1 MRHNRPEAMSD
12 IVKDPLPATPD
23 TAFGDTGAETGNA
36 HKQKTRIQIT
46 NEAKILEAALG
57 VFSKDGFRGA
67 TLDRIASAAD
77 MSKPNLLYYFSSKED
92 IHITLLTKLLDLWL
106 APLRNLR
113 ADGDPREELSLY
125 IRHKLQMSRQ
135 LPRESRLFANEVLRG
150 AQHIGPLLKEDLH
163 DLVDEKAA
171 IIQSWIDAGKLAPCD
186 PRHVIFAIWATTQH
200 YADFDVQIRSVLRR
214 DDDDQSHYAD
224 AEQLLTT
231 LFLGQLIKD

>member
-1 MRHNRPEAMSD
+1 MSDNIKDLMPAAAQTAVGGPEA
-12 IVKDPLPATPD
+12 
-23 TAFGDTGAETGNA
+23 GDEMP

-46 NEAKILEAALG
+46 NEAKILEAALD
-57 VFSKDGFRGA
+57 VFSRDGFRGA
-67 TLDRIASAAD
+67 TLDRIANAAK

-92 IHITLLTKLLDLWL
+92 IHIALLTKLLDVWL

-125 IRHKLQMSRQ
+125 IQHKLQMSRE

-200 YADFDVQIRSVLRR
+200 YADFDAQIRSVLRCN
-214 DDDDQSHYAD
+214 DDDQSHYAD
-224 AEQLLTT
+224 AQQLLTT
-231 LFLGQLIKD
+231 LFLGQLVRD

>member
-1 MRHNRPEAMSD
+1 
-12 IVKDPLPATPD
+12 
-23 TAFGDTGAETGNA
+23 
-36 HKQKTRIQIT
+36 
-46 NEAKILEAALG
+46 
-57 VFSKDGFRGA
+57 
-67 TLDRIASAAD
+67 

-92 IHITLLTKLLDLWL
+92 IHIALLTKLLDLWL

-125 IRHKLQMSRQ
+125 IQHKLQMSRQ

-150 AQHIGPLLKEDLH
+150 AQHIGPLLKEDLY

-224 AEQLLTT
+224 AEQFLTT
-231 LFLGQLIKD
+231 LFMGQLVKD

>member
-1 MRHNRPEAMSD
+1 
-12 IVKDPLPATPD
+12 
-23 TAFGDTGAETGNA
+23 
-36 HKQKTRIQIT
+36 
-46 NEAKILEAALG
+46 
-57 VFSKDGFRGA
+57 
-67 TLDRIASAAD
+67 
-77 MSKPNLLYYFSSKED
+77 
-92 IHITLLTKLLDLWL
+92 
-106 APLRNLR
+106 
-113 ADGDPREELSLY
+113 
-125 IRHKLQMSRQ
+125 MSRQ

-231 LFLGQLIKD
+231 LFLGQLVKD